1 MERIDIEF
9 QKLLLADGDAA
20 AEILRQYPTVWNTIF
35 PEFLPMQQ
43 CPQHNPYHQYDVWE
57 HTLHVLENA
66 PRDIIL
72 RWSALLHDVGK
83 PACRFTGADGIDHFY
98 GHAEKSAEMSRQIL
112 RRLHADHT
120 RIHDVCTLVAHHDM
134 PLSDSPRFMRR
145 LLAKLGETQVRRLLA
160 LKRADDAGKA
170 DGVLERR
177 EAQWTAAENCLEQL
191 LAENACLR
199 VKDLA
204 VGGADLLALGIPQGK
219 QIGKILHM
227 LLEQVLDDKLPN
239 EREVLLHAVP
249 ECRKALSDE

>member
-1 MERIDIEF
+1 
-9 QKLLLADGDAA
+9 
-20 AEILRQYPTVWNTIF
+20 
-35 PEFLPMQQ
+35 
-43 CPQHNPYHQYDVWE
+43 
-57 HTLHVLENA
+57 
-66 PRDIIL
+66 
-72 RWSALLHDVGK
+72 
-83 PACRFTGADGIDHFY
+83 
-98 GHAEKSAEMSRQIL
+98 MSRQIL
-112 RRLHADHT
+112 RLLHADHT

-177 EAQWTAAENCLEQL
+177 EAQWTAAENFLEQL

-249 ECRKALSDE
+249 ECRKAL

>member
-1 MERIDIEF
+1 M
-9 QKLLLADGDAA
+9 
-20 AEILRQYPTVWNTIF
+20 
-35 PEFLPMQQ
+35 
-43 CPQHNPYHQYDVWE
+43 
-57 HTLHVLENA
+57 
-66 PRDIIL
+66 
-72 RWSALLHDVGK
+72 
-83 PACRFTGADGIDHFY
+83 
-98 GHAEKSAEMSRQIL
+98 
-112 RRLHADHT
+112 
-120 RIHDVCTLVAHHDM
+120 
-134 PLSDSPRFMRR
+134 
-145 LLAKLGETQVRRLLA
+145 
-160 LKRADDAGKA
+160 
-170 DGVLERR
+170 LERR